1 MNPNF
6 NDYDQDQSPP
16 ADKGKYAT
24 LLGMLIFVLRTR
36 PDVAYA
42 VNRLA
47 TRAANCTV
55 KDYECLC
62 QVANYLHTTSHL
74 ELVYNTRDPAQ
85 RSTIVELLAYSD
97 AAFLT
102 HQDSKSHSGIHFTLG
117 KDTGVFHAR
126 SQKQKMVTLSSTEAE
141 VYAAVECAK
150 DVVFFRDLLKELGYE
165 QIEPTTLHI
174 DNKSAIALS
183 QPLTGEH
190 RKVRHFMARLRFLI
204 EQVEEKRI
212 RLEHLA
218 GTAHPSDVLSKPKPR
233 PGHEQNTQ
241 DLMGPQR
248 SGAESRQEQAR
259 TSLQES
265 PALPAPL
272 PASRHGSKRSR

>member
-117 KDTGVFHAR
+117 KD
-126 SQKQKMVTLSSTEAE
+126 SQ
-141 VYAAVECAK
+141 
-150 DVVFFRDLLKELGYE
+150 FFFCF
-165 QIEPTTLHI
+165 
-174 DNKSAIALS
+174 S
-183 QPLTGEH
+183 
-190 RKVRHFMARLRFLI
+190 LRFF
-204 EQVEEKRI
+204 
-212 RLEHLA
+212 
-218 GTAHPSDVLSKPKPR
+218 G
-233 PGHEQNTQ
+233 
-241 DLMGPQR
+241 
-248 SGAESRQEQAR
+248 
-259 TSLQES
+259 S
-265 PALPAPL
+265 P
-272 PASRHGSKRSR
+272 